1 MLKII
6 EFQLS
11 NINPF
16 YREGVRSLNLPLS
29 ITIPLAVL
37 FFILSIATLSL
48 HGYTRKKIKAFK
60 ELQLKEYI
68 KDNPKDKHITYEKAK
83 LYLPSWERMKYNS
96 HFFMAII
103 FFVAGLVFALG
114 NTLTTL

>member
-6 EFQLS
+6 EFQSS

-16 YREGVRSLNLPLS
+16 DREGVVSLNLPLT

-48 HGYTRKKIKAFK
+48 HGYTRRKIKAFK
-60 ELQLKEYI
+60 ELQLQEYI
-68 KDNPKDKHITYEKAK
+68 KDNPKDKNITYEKTK
-83 LYLPSWERMKYNS
+83 LYLPSWERMKYNA
-96 HFFMAII
+96 HLFIAVI
-103 FFVAGLVFALG
+103 FFVASLVFAVG
-114 NTLTTL
+114 STLTTL